1 MSCTDTERGWH
12 YEQVLSN
19 AALIAYSQRVTQL
32 APLHHARHVYSCA
45 KRDLVAAALIDG
57 MTLQSLLGA
66 PCTCGV
72 WVLNQRLQCVEK
84 LKCPIVCPAIYKLKA
99 ALAL

>member
-1 MSCTDTERGWH
+1 MQD
-12 YEQVLSN
+12 
-19 AALIAYSQRVTQL
+19 I
-32 APLHHARHVYSCA
+32 YSCA

-72 WVLNQRLQCVEK
+72 WVLNQRLQSVEK
-84 LKCPIVCPAIYKLKA
+84 LKCPIVSPAIPKLQA